1 SKPKTEKMLEFLAN
15 ADGNLFVGAGVAVAA
30 VMAVKYLNARADAAQ
45 QRAYEAA
52 KERQAALKA
61 EREKPIARRF
71 FTLEELLPFN
81 GEKDQPIYIGV
92 LDEVYDVSRK
102 RDFYGPGEGYHLF
115 AGREASRALAKMS
128 FEKEDLDSADL
139 SDLSYMDKEA
149 LQDWVMKFSV
159 YNSYPNVG
167 RVLRRRDLTLEQLK
181 QYNGVDNPRKIVYV
195 ALNGNIYDV
204 TLDGL
209 AHYGPD
215 GGYKQ
220 FAGRDCSRSLACMSF
235 LDEYLDNPTLDG
247 LTEQQQETLNK
258 WEVKFQEKYP
268 VIGKLIKCIA
278 EANTFSSR
286 SLDSSMGN
294 AVGTPPSGPGML
306 SRGRRGSASTTTDP
320 SARRHFTPDQL
331 ATFNGATGKKSPIYI
346 SLKSEVYDVSASRD
360 VYGPTG
366 EHSALA
372 GRDITRALATSRLQD
387 ERELANLQLSDLT
400 AEQLQTLD
408 NWVAKFQSDEHKYP
422 NVGRLIETD
431 VSLSREEL
439 LVFNGTDNL
448 RKTVLVALDGVIY
461 DVTANGLEHYGSDG
475 VYAQFAGRDVSR
487 AFACMSLD
495 MDFLDHPEQDKLSHE
510 ERQRMN
516 DWVTRF
522 QGKYVAVGRLRE
534 Q

>member
-1 SKPKTEKMLEFLAN
+1 MIRHHADAKQGFLANITGISRFGQSPSGLAPPATSSVSVQFKPSLEERKQAKTETMLEFLAN

-81 GEKDQPIYIGV
+81 GENEQPIYIGV

-268 VIGKLIKCIA
+268 VIGKLIK
-278 EANTFSSR
+278 
-286 SLDSSMGN
+286 
-294 AVGTPPSGPGML
+294 
-306 SRGRRGSASTTTDP
+306 
-320 SARRHFTPDQL
+320 
-331 ATFNGATGKKSPIYI
+331 
-346 SLKSEVYDVSASRD
+346 
-360 VYGPTG
+360 
-366 EHSALA
+366 
-372 GRDITRALATSRLQD
+372 
-387 ERELANLQLSDLT
+387 
-400 AEQLQTLD
+400 
-408 NWVAKFQSDEHKYP
+408 
-422 NVGRLIETD
+422 
-431 VSLSREEL
+431 
-439 LVFNGTDNL
+439 
-448 RKTVLVALDGVIY
+448 
-461 DVTANGLEHYGSDG
+461 
-475 VYAQFAGRDVSR
+475 
-487 AFACMSLD
+487 
-495 MDFLDHPEQDKLSHE
+495 
-510 ERQRMN
+510 
-516 DWVTRF
+516 
-522 QGKYVAVGRLRE
+522 
-534 Q
+534 